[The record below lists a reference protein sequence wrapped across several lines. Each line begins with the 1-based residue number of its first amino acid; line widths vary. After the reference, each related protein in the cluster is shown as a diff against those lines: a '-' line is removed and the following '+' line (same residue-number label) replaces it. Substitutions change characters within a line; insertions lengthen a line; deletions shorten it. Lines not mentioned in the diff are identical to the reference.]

1 MILSRILAIGASVV
15 ATLALL
21 VTGPMLV
28 ENLDSSEVMVVQSPV
43 AGDLTVHVEPGWK
56 WQGLGSFVKYP
67 RRNEFRFQDS
77 VCDRVGGKSDGT
89 SGGEKNEGTGLSVRF
104 YDGGNATLCGTISWE
119 MPLDPPSVIEIHRA
133 FRSPQA
139 VESQAIRRAMES
151 AAYFSGP
158 TMSSLESAAGR
169 RNELLQMINDQML
182 NGVYRTTSRK
192 VTQTDVAGVERQM
205 IVTEIDKDE
214 SGLPIRA
221 QESYVKKYNVTML
234 PITISAFAYE
244 QKVEEQIREQQQ
256 ATNAVQ
262 VAAANAKRAEQ
273 DAKTAKSQGEA
284 DATKA
289 EWVEKT
295 IQAKAIAAAEAAVVV
310 ANAAVK
316 EAEAFKKSEILRGEG
331 EATRKRLVLEA
342 DGALDKKL
350 DALVIINKNYADAI
364 AAAQPGAWVPAI
376 NMGGGGQSGGVA
388 ATNLVELLT
397 AKTAKDMAVDLGVA
411 RGAVSKK

>member
-1 MILSRILAIGASVV
+1 MTLSRIWAIGLAALV
-15 ATLALL
+15 TLALL
-21 VTGPMLV
+21 ITGPMLV

-43 AGDLTVHVEPGWK
+43 AGDLSVHVEPGWK
-56 WQGLGSFVKYP
+56 WQGFGSFVKYP
-67 RRNEFRFQDS
+67 RRNEFRFQDA
-77 VCDRVGGKSDGT
+77 VCLRNGGKVDGQPDIT
-89 SGGEKNEGTGLSVRF
+89 AQGSGLSVRF

-119 MPLDPPSVIEIHRA
+119 MPLDPKSVIEIHRA

-139 VESQAIRRAMES
+139 VETQAIRRAMES

-169 RNELLQMINDQML
+169 RNELLQMINDQMI

-205 IVTEIDKDE
+205 IVTEIDKDDA
-214 SGLPIRA
+214 GMPIRA

-295 IQAKAIAAAEAAVVV
+295 IQAKAIAAADAAVVV

-350 DALVIINKNYADAI
+350 EALVSINKNYAEAI
-364 AAAQPGAWVPAI
+364 AAAQPGAWVPSVS
-376 NMGGGGQSGGVA
+376 MGGGGQSGGVA

-411 RGAVSKK
+411 KGAVSKK